1 VTSEEQIFRRR
12 LWAGSGLF
20 LLTLGIRL
28 LPAWL
33 LKHEVADMQ
42 TYRTVA
48 NAVGHGDNVY
58 AFPITFPYVPYSQF
72 IPAWLLAVAERTGW
86 SFDFVMK
93 IPMILTDACTTLL
106 IFGYLQWRALPFRL
120 SVGWALAWALNPVS
134 ILISAF
140 HGNLMSIVPFLAL
153 AAYVSAEVGE
163 TSRNRDLLLLVSGL
177 LLGLAIAMRTYPV
190 LLVPV
195 FLLLF
200 CRTVSETAAFIF
212 VAAVPAG
219 LSSLPYLFLA
229 RETFLREVLGY
240 GGLTDFGWVSVLR
253 AMAFI
258 AGGHRVLSVDPVLLS
273 RTKELF
279 LGAYLLVCLTMPFFS
294 RSALGRALMIAPLL
308 FYALYGGVSA
318 QYLVW
323 VLPFAVLLRQRLT
336 FPFTGAATAALVAFY
351 SIYHPGILTG
361 HSPSPITGDELWVWV
376 MYVAANVLLVF
387 LSLTWVMLIVG
398 AELRS
403 YLQTRRQAPVP
414 WLQGAQWLWSSRSY
428 AVILLLFFAGW
439 LTIAYSAGHRAREVA
454 RVILP

>member
-1 VTSEEQIFRRR
+1 MTSEQRIRRRR

-33 LKHEVADMQ
+33 LQQEVGDMQ

-72 IPAWLLAVAERTGW
+72 IPSWLLAVAEHTGW
-86 SFDFVMK
+86 TFDFAMK
-93 IPMILTDACTTLL
+93 LPMIITDAATTLL
-106 IFGYLQWRALPFRL
+106 IFGYLQWRALTFRR

-140 HGNLMSIVPFLAL
+140 HGNLMSIVPFLGL
-153 AAYVSAEVGE
+153 AAYVSAEAGE
-163 TSRNRDLLLLVSGL
+163 TSRNRDLLLLVSSL
-177 LLGLAIAMRTYPV
+177 LLGLAIAMRTYPI
-190 LLVPV
+190 LLLPV

-200 CRTVSETAAFIF
+200 CRTVREAVTFTF

-219 LSSLPYLFLA
+219 LSSLPYLVFA

-253 AMAFI
+253 TMAFI
-258 AGGHRVLSVDPVLLS
+258 AGGKRIFSFDPALIN

-279 LGAYLLVCLTMPFFS
+279 LGAYLLVCLVMPFFR
-294 RSALGRALMIAPLL
+294 RSALGRTLMIAPLL

-323 VLPFAVLLRQRLT
+323 VLPFAALLRERLML
-336 FPFTGAATAALVAFY
+336 PFTAVSTAALVTFY
-351 SIYHPGILTG
+351 SIYHPGVLTG
-361 HSPSPITGDELWVWV
+361 RFPTPITGEERWVWV
-376 MYVAANVLLVF
+376 LYASSNVLLVF
-387 LSLTWVMLIVG
+387 LSLTWAVLIVG
-398 AELRS
+398 GELKS
-403 YLQTRRQAPVP
+403 YVRTPRQAPVP
-414 WLQGAQWLWSSRSY
+414 WLQRTQWLWSSRGY
-428 AVILLLFFAGW
+428 RVILLLLFASW
-439 LTIAYSAGHRAREVA
+439 LRIAYLAGHRAREVA